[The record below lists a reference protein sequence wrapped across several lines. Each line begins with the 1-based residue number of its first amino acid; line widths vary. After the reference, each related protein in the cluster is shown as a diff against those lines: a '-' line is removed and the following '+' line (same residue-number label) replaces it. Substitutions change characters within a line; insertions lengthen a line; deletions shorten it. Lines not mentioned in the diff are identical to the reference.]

1 LCRPAEEKKAIKQS
15 VFKFRRADEGWEV
28 QYRGRW
34 IGSIVATKEAN
45 GRHCFRLGFDCR
57 KEPRTYRGKFQAA
70 EALKV
75 IDELKRQAAKAK
87 WDTDMLIVQSWD
99 RKPQSV
105 AV

>member
-1 LCRPAEEKKAIKQS
+1 
-15 VFKFRRADEGWEV
+15 V
-28 QYRGRW
+28 QYRGRC
-34 IGSIVATKEAN
+34 IGSIVATKETN
-45 GRHCFRLGFDCR
+45 GRHCFRLGFDRR

-87 WDTDMLIVQSWD
+87 WDTEVLIIQAWD

-105 AV
+105 AI